1 MDKERGLLGKMRFNP
16 SASFHGACIKVCQP
30 FQNPGGAGIGNVLQP
45 FIQPLIQFFSD
56 ARDNVKTPPPSP
68 ESTPSD
74 YG

>member
-16 SASFHGACIKVCQP
+16 SASFHGAGIKVCQP
-30 FQNPGGAGIGNVLQP
+30 FQNPGG
-45 FIQPLIQFFSD
+45 QFFSD